1 MAEEYKNVEAEEKSV
16 LGGIDIDIF
25 KYDVRVFLISL
36 RKRLPFLLLIPVVIG
51 VGLVIYVKSM
61 PKNWEATCQLFKAE
75 IKEGEKN
82 DELTDLRKSFS
93 VDVIKEM
100 IRTKKNMRSVIEN
113 LKLQMSL
120 QGLYG
125 STSISVPEDNENMI
139 NINAVS
145 VSGRLAA
152 DIANELAKV
161 FLKSYEEMRNRAVKK
176 RYDYFAHQKIQ
187 VIEHVNALEEEKKAY
202 LKKHNISAIALE
214 GAKDYKLLQDLET
227 KVITVKKKMASLKI
241 EIEEYNKQ
249 IKRLDP
255 EIKLSYEVTTLDDT
269 ELVLKK
275 NQLAVLKHRYTSENP
290 KVKKLASEIEEMEK
304 KMKEEKEK
312 ERPASKT
319 TYGKNWHVMRLE
331 EKIFNARTELKGL
344 EGALKQYKAEEP
356 AVEAKLAELDKTAAE
371 YNEIKR
377 RADLQYALLKKI
389 DLGVTEMSLALSSNV
404 SDLRIFEKA
413 EPPVYP
419 MESKRK
425 KWVIFGFIVGV
436 ILAGITAVA
445 LEVTDL
451 TVKSKFDIENVLNIN
466 ALGSLP
472 KINEVRL
479 KKFYSAIQAI
489 FSRIFKNDIDSHKK
503 NILVT
508 FGDVDGETG
517 KTFFIKKCIDVFGP
531 MEKKILYISSCNEL
545 ASGLIKYKIN
555 DYIYNG
561 QKMDEELADENNDHL
576 YFLLDNYSYIVPVK
590 AAQVQTFI
598 NGFSDY
604 DFIFWE
610 LFDFKKNEPLFAT
623 ICSVAHYTVIM
634 TKFKKTKKIS
644 AVKCVKHLKE
654 HNVRNIG
661 GIVNSVEK
669 RYFANDV

>member
-1 MAEEYKNVEAEEKSV
+1 MAEEYKNTEAEEKSV

-61 PKNWEATCQLFKAE
+61 PKNWQATCQLFKSEARE
-75 IKEGEKN
+75 NDKK
-82 DELTDLRKSFS
+82 DELSTLRKSFS

-100 IRTKKNMRSVIEN
+100 IRTKSNMRAVIEN

-125 STSISVPEDNENMI
+125 ATSISFPEDNDNMI
-139 NINAVS
+139 NINATS
-145 VSGRLAA
+145 VSGRLSA

-176 RYDYFAHQKIQ
+176 RYDYFSHQKIQ
-187 VIEHVNALEEEKKAY
+187 VLEHINALEEEKKAY
-202 LKKHNISAIALE
+202 LKKHNITEIALE
-214 GAKDYKLLQDLET
+214 GSKDFKLLEDLET
-227 KVITVKKKMASLKI
+227 KVIVVKKKIASLKI
-241 EIEEYNKQ
+241 QIEEYAKQ
-249 IKRLDP
+249 IKKLDP

-269 ELVLKK
+269 ELVLKR
-275 NQLAVLKHRYTSENP
+275 NQLAVLRHRYTDQNP
-290 KVKKLASEIEEMEK
+290 KVKKLASEIEELEK
-304 KMKEEKEK
+304 KMKQEKEK
-312 ERPASKT
+312 DRPASKT
-319 TYGKNWHVMRLE
+319 TYGKNWLVMQLE
-331 EKIFNARTELKGL
+331 EKIFNTKTELKGL
-344 EGALKQYKAEEP
+344 EGALAEYKAEEP
-356 AVEAKLAELDKTAAE
+356 AIQEKLAQLDKTAAE
-371 YNEIKR
+371 YREIKR
-377 RADLQYALLKKI
+377 RADLEYAILRKI
-389 DLGVTEMSLALSSNV
+389 DQGVTEMSLALSSNV

-413 EPPVYP
+413 EAPVYP
-419 MESKRK
+419 MEDKRK
-425 KWVIFGFIVGV
+425 KWVIFGFIAGV
-436 ILAGITAVA
+436 ILAGIVAVA

-451 TVKSKFDIENVLNIN
+451 TIKSKFDIENVLNIN

-489 FSRIFKNDIDSHKK
+489 FTRIFKNDIDTHKK

-508 FGDVDGETG
+508 FGDVDGGTG

-545 ASGLIKYKIN
+545 ASGLVKYKIN

-561 QKMDEELADENNDHL
+561 QTMDEELAEENNDHL

-590 AAQVQTFI
+590 AAQVQAFI
-598 NGFSDY
+598 NSFSDY

-634 TKFKKTKKIS
+634 TKFKKTKKVA
-644 AVKCVKHLKE
+644 AVKCIKHLKE
-654 HNVRNIG
+654 HNVKNIG

-669 RYFANDV
+669 RYFASDV

>member
-1 MAEEYKNVEAEEKSV
+1 M
-16 LGGIDIDIF
+16 
-25 KYDVRVFLISL
+25 ISL
-36 RKRLPFLLLIPVVIG
+36 RKRLPFLLMIPVVIG
-51 VGLVIYVKSM
+51 VGLAIYVKSM

-75 IKEGEKN
+75 IKEGEKK

-214 GAKDYKLLQDLET
+214 GSKDYKLLQDLET
-227 KVITVKKKMASLKI
+227 KVIMVKKKMASLKI
-241 EIEEYNKQ
+241 EIEEYRKQ
-249 IKRLDP
+249 IKKLDP

-275 NQLAVLKHRYTSENP
+275 NQLAVLKHRYTPENP

-344 EGALKQYKAEEP
+344 EGALQQYEAEEP
-356 AVEAKLAELDKTAAE
+356 AIEAKLAELDKTAAE

-377 RADLQYALLKKI
+377 RADLEYALLRKI

-451 TVKSKFDIENVLNIN
+451 TVKSKFDVENVLNIN
-466 ALGSLP
+466 ALGTLP

-545 ASGLIKYKIN
+545 ASGLVKYKIN

-590 AAQVQTFI
+590 AAQVQAFI

-634 TKFKKTKKIS
+634 TKFKKTKKMA
-644 AVKCVKHLKE
+644 AVKCIKHLKE

>member
-51 VGLVIYVKSM
+51 VGLAIYVKSM

-75 IKEGEKN
+75 IKEGEKK

-227 KVITVKKKMASLKI
+227 KVIVVKKKMAALKI
-241 EIEEYNKQ
+241 EIEEYRKQ
-249 IKRLDP
+249 IKKLDP

-275 NQLAVLKHRYTSENP
+275 NQLAVLKHRYTPENP

-304 KMKEEKEK
+304 KMNEEKEK

-344 EGALKQYKAEEP
+344 EGALKQYEAEEP
-356 AVEAKLAELDKTAAE
+356 AIEAKLADLDKTAAE

-451 TVKSKFDIENVLNIN
+451 TVKSKFDVENVLNIN
-466 ALGSLP
+466 ALGTLP

-545 ASGLIKYKIN
+545 ASGLVKYKIN

-561 QKMDEELADENNDHL
+561 QKMDDELADENNDHL

-590 AAQVQTFI
+590 AAQVQAFI

-623 ICSVAHYTVIM
+623 ICSVSHYTVIM
-634 TKFKKTKKIS
+634 TKFKKTKKMA
-644 AVKCVKHLKE
+644 AVKCIKHLKE

>member
-1 MAEEYKNVEAEEKSV
+1 
-16 LGGIDIDIF
+16 
-25 KYDVRVFLISL
+25 
-36 RKRLPFLLLIPVVIG
+36 
-51 VGLVIYVKSM
+51 
-61 PKNWEATCQLFKAE
+61 
-75 IKEGEKN
+75 
-82 DELTDLRKSFS
+82 
-93 VDVIKEM
+93 
-100 IRTKKNMRSVIEN
+100 MRSVIEN

-214 GAKDYKLLQDLET
+214 GAKDYKLLQDLEA
-227 KVITVKKKMASLKI
+227 KVIMVKKKMASLKI
-241 EIEEYNKQ
+241 EIEEYRKQ
-249 IKRLDP
+249 IKKLDP

-275 NQLAVLKHRYTSENP
+275 NQLAVLKHRYTPENP

-344 EGALKQYKAEEP
+344 EGALKQYEAEEP
-356 AVEAKLAELDKTAAE
+356 AIEAKLAELDKTAAE

-377 RADLQYALLKKI
+377 RADLEYALLRKI

-451 TVKSKFDIENVLNIN
+451 TVKSKFDVENVLNIN

-545 ASGLIKYKIN
+545 ASGLVKYKIN

-590 AAQVQTFI
+590 AAQVQAFI

-634 TKFKKTKKIS
+634 TKFKKTKKMA
-644 AVKCVKHLKE
+644 AVKCIKHLKE

-669 RYFANDV
+669 RYFANDI

>member
-1 MAEEYKNVEAEEKSV
+1 MAEEYKKAEAEEKSI
-16 LGGIDIDIF
+16 LGGIDVDIF

-51 VGLVIYVKSM
+51 VGLAIYVKSM
-61 PKNWEATCQLFKAE
+61 PKNWQATCQLFKSEA
-75 IKEGEKN
+75 KDGEKK
-82 DELTDLRKSFS
+82 DELSTLWKSFS
-93 VDVIKEM
+93 VDVVKEM
-100 IRTKKNMRSVIEN
+100 IRTKSNMRAVIEN

-120 QGLYG
+120 QALYG
-125 STSISVPEDNENMI
+125 ATSISVPEDNDNMI
-139 NINAVS
+139 NINATS

-176 RYDYFAHQKIQ
+176 RYDYFSHQKVQ
-187 VIEHVNALEEEKKAY
+187 VLEHINALEEEKKAY
-202 LKKHNISAIALE
+202 LKKHNITAIALE
-214 GAKDYKLLQDLET
+214 GSKDFKLLEDLES
-227 KVITVKKKMASLKI
+227 KVIIVKEKIASLKI
-241 EIEEYNKQ
+241 QIDEYQKQ
-249 IKRLDP
+249 IKKLDP

-269 ELVLKK
+269 ELVLKR
-275 NQLAVLKHRYTSENP
+275 NQLAVLRHRYTDENP

-304 KMKEEKEK
+304 KMRAEKDK
-312 ERPASKT
+312 DRPASKT
-319 TYGKNWHVMRLE
+319 TYGKNWAVMQLE
-331 EKIFNARTELKGL
+331 DKVFTAQTELKGL
-344 EGALKQYKAEEP
+344 EGALEQYEAEEP
-356 AVEAKLAELDKTAAE
+356 AIKEKLAQLDKTAAE
-371 YNEIKR
+371 YREIKR
-377 RADLQYALLKKI
+377 RADLEYDILRKI
-389 DLGVTEMSLALSSNV
+389 DSGVTEMSLALSSTV

-419 MESKRK
+419 MEDKRK
-425 KWVIFGFIVGV
+425 KWVIFGFIAGV
-436 ILAGITAVA
+436 ILAGIVAVA

-451 TVKSKFDIENVLNIN
+451 TVKSKFDVENVLNIN
-466 ALGSLP
+466 ALGTLP

-489 FSRIFKNDIDSHKK
+489 FTRIFKNDIDAHKK

-531 MEKKILYISSCNEL
+531 MDKKILYISSCNEL
-545 ASGLIKYKIN
+545 ASGLVKYKIN

-561 QKMDEELADENNDHL
+561 QRMDEELAEENNDHL

-590 AAQVQTFI
+590 AAQVQAFI
-598 NGFSDY
+598 NGFSNY

-644 AVKCVKHLKE
+644 AVKCIKHLKE

-669 RYFANDV
+669 RYFASDV

>member
-1 MAEEYKNVEAEEKSV
+1 MAEEYKNTEPEEKSI

-36 RKRLPFLLLIPVVIG
+36 RKRLPFLLMIPAVIG
-51 VGLVIYVKSM
+51 AGLVIYVKSM
-61 PKNWEATCQLFKAE
+61 PKNWQATCQLFKSE
-75 IKEGEKN
+75 EKQTN
-82 DELTDLRKSFS
+82 KKDELTDLRKSFS

-100 IRTKKNMRSVIEN
+100 VRTKKNMRAVIEN

-125 STSISVPEDNENMI
+125 ATSISVPEDNENMI
-139 NINAVS
+139 NINATS

-161 FLKSYEEMRNRAVKK
+161 FLKSYEEMRNSAVKK
-176 RYDYFAHQKIQ
+176 RYDYFSHQKVQ
-187 VIEHVNALEEEKKAY
+187 VIEHINALEEEKKAY
-202 LKKHNISAIALE
+202 LKKHNTTAIALE
-214 GAKDYKLLQDLET
+214 GAKDLKLLEDLET
-227 KVITVKKKMASLKI
+227 KAITVRKKIAELKI
-241 EIEEYNKQ
+241 EIDEYEKQ
-249 IKRLDP
+249 IKKLDP
-255 EIKLSYEVTTLDDT
+255 EIVLSYDVTTQDDS

-275 NQLAVLKHRYTSENP
+275 NQLAVLRHRYTDDNP
-290 KVKKLASEIEEMEK
+290 KVIKLMAEIEELEK
-304 KMKEEKEK
+304 KMKDEKTK
-312 ERPASKT
+312 SRAPSKT
-319 TYGKNWHVMRLE
+319 TYGKNWAVMQLE
-331 EKIFNARTELKGL
+331 DKKFTAKTELKGL
-344 EGALKQYKAEEP
+344 EGALREYEAERP
-356 AVEAKLAELDKTAAE
+356 AIKAKLAELDKTAAE
-371 YNEIKR
+371 YKEIKR
-377 RADLQYALLKKI
+377 RADLEYDLLKKI
-389 DLGVTEMSLALSSNV
+389 DTGVTEMSLALSSNV

-419 MESKRK
+419 MEDKRK
-425 KWVIFGFIVGV
+425 KWVIFGFIAGV
-436 ILAGITAVA
+436 ILAGIVAVA

-451 TVKSKFDIENVLNIN
+451 TVKSKFDIEHVLNIN
-466 ALGSLP
+466 ALGTLP

-489 FSRIFKNDIDSHKK
+489 FTRIFKNDIDTHKK

-508 FGDVDGETG
+508 FGDVDGGTG

-545 ASGLIKYKIN
+545 ASGLVKYKIN

-561 QKMDEELADENNDHL
+561 QNMDEELAEENNDHL

-598 NGFSDY
+598 SGFSNY

-644 AVKCVKHLKE
+644 AVKCIKHLKE

-669 RYFANDV
+669 RYFASDV

>member
-1 MAEEYKNVEAEEKSV
+1 MADEYNNKEAEEKSV

-25 KYDVRVFLISL
+25 KYDVRVLLISL
-36 RKRLPFLLLIPVVIG
+36 RKRLPFLMMIPVIIG
-51 VGLVIYVKSM
+51 IGLVIYVKSM
-61 PKNWEATCQLFKAE
+61 PKNWEATCQLFKSEAR
-75 IKEGEKN
+75 EGAKK

-100 IRTKKNMRSVIEN
+100 IRTKTNMRAVIEN

-120 QGLYG
+120 QSLYG
-125 STSISVPEDNENMI
+125 STNISVPEDNENMI
-139 NINAVS
+139 NINATS

-152 DIANELAKV
+152 EIANELAKV

-176 RYDYFAHQKIQ
+176 RYDYFSHQKIQ
-187 VIEHVNALEEEKKAY
+187 VLEHINALEEEKKAY
-202 LKKHNISAIALE
+202 LKKNNISAIALE
-214 GAKDYKLLQDLET
+214 GSKDFKLLEELET
-227 KVITVKKKMASLKI
+227 KVITVKKQIASLKI
-241 EIEEYNKQ
+241 QIDEYEKQ
-249 IKRLDP
+249 IKKLDP
-255 EIKLSYEVTTLDDT
+255 EIILSYDVTALDDN

-275 NQLAVLKHRYTSENP
+275 NQLAILRHRYTDQNP
-290 KVKKLASEIEEMEK
+290 KVKKLASEIEELEK
-304 KMKEEKEK
+304 KMKAAKEK
-312 ERPASKT
+312 GHTPSKT
-319 TYGKNWHVMRLE
+319 TYGKNWAVMRLE
-331 EKIFNARTELKGL
+331 DKIFTTKTELKGL
-344 EGALKQYKAEEP
+344 EGALQQYEAEKP
-356 AVEAKLAELDKTAAE
+356 AIKAKLAQLDKTAAE
-371 YNEIKR
+371 YKEIKR
-377 RADLQYALLKKI
+377 RADLEYAILRKI
-389 DLGVTEMSLALSSNV
+389 DSGVTEMSLALSSNV

-419 MESKRK
+419 MEDKRK
-425 KWVIFGFIVGV
+425 KWVIFGFIAG
-436 ILAGITAVA
+436 IALAGLVAVA

-451 TVKSKFDIENVLNIN
+451 TIKSKFDIENVLNIN

-489 FSRIFKNDIDSHKK
+489 FTRIFKHDIDTHKK
-503 NILVT
+503 NILIT
-508 FGDVDGETG
+508 FGDIEGGTG

-545 ASGLIKYKIN
+545 ASGLVKYKIN

-561 QKMDEELADENNDHL
+561 QKMDEELAEENNDHL

-590 AAQVQTFI
+590 AAQVHEFV
-598 NGFSDY
+598 NSFSDY

-623 ICSVAHYTVIM
+623 ICSVARYTVLM
-634 TKFKKTKKIS
+634 TKFKKTKKMA
-644 AVKCVKHLKE
+644 AVKCIKHLKE
-654 HNVRNIG
+654 HNVKNIG

-669 RYFANDV
+669 RYFASDV